1 MFIVYYFLQFVISFF
16 ASMLFSILFN
26 APRRLL
32 LACGFVGAMGWIIYK
47 LSFDAD
53 LGKVLAS
60 LF

>member
-1 MFIVYYFLQFVISFF
+1 MFIVYYFLQFMISFF

-47 LSFDAD
+47 L
-53 LGKVLAS
+53 
-60 LF
+60 